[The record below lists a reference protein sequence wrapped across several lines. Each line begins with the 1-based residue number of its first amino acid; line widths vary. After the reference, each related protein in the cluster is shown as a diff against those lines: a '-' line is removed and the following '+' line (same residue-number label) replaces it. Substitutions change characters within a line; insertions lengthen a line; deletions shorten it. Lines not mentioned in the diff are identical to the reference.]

1 MADIEMHQQA
11 AEQHNGQQLT
21 LEVDEADVP
30 SEVYQWVLSWCAME
44 TGHLL
49 NGSREQLTDLVQTNT
64 SSLQE
69 EREQLAEQH
78 ENMEGLDDKYKEDVT
93 RVDSL
98 LSDLKSEQALLD
110 DEDTSYQV
118 PE

>member
-1 MADIEMHQQA
+1 MADKEMHQQA
-11 AEQHNGQQLT
+11 TEQHNGQQLT

-49 NGSREQLTDLVQTNT
+49 NGSREQLTDLVRTNK

-78 ENMEGLDDKYKEDVT
+78 ENLEELDEKYKQDET
-93 RVDSL
+93 RIDSL
-98 LSDLKSEQALLD
+98 LTDLKAEQALLD
-110 DEDTSYQV
+110 DEDMSYQV

>member
-1 MADIEMHQQA
+1 MADKEMHQQA
-11 AEQHNGQQLT
+11 TEQHNGQQLT

-49 NGSREQLTDLVQTNT
+49 NGSREQLTDLVQTNK

-78 ENMEGLDDKYKEDVT
+78 ENLEELDEKYKQDET
-93 RVDSL
+93 RIDSL
-98 LSDLKSEQALLD
+98 LTDLKAEQALLD
-110 DEDTSYQV
+110 DEDMSYQV